1 MWSSPHLSP
10 TPSPPNCHPE
20 RSEGSSG
27 YLPREMLHFV
37 QHDSGER
44 SGSTPCGH
52 RHISR
57 RPHPRP
63 IVILNEVKDP
73 PAACPERCFTSF
85 SMTKVND
92 RGRLRVVAATSLRP
106 PTPRPVVILNE
117 VKDLPAAWPERC
129 FTSFSMTVMDS
140 RDRRRHHHPLTH
152 SPTPTES
159 QPCHSRSAQTP
170 PASTFLPPWRAGR
183 RTRRESW
190 HGRRRSRCRRR
201 PTGRW

>member
-1 MWSSPHLSP
+1 VWSSPHLSP
-10 TPSPPNCHPE
+10 TPSLPNCHPE

-152 SPTPTES
+152 PYRITTLSLALRPNTSGEYISSALAGGTTNSPGVV
-159 QPCHSRSAQTP
+159 A
-170 PASTFLPPWRAGR
+170 RA
-183 RTRRESW
+183 T
-190 HGRRRSRCRRR
+190 
-201 PTGRW
+201 